1 LKKVHLPNVLGIL
14 FGGVSLAVL
23 IGFLSQRLA
32 QRRDL
37 RKHPAPGRLV
47 DVGGF
52 RMHIHAGGKSS
63 GSGKNSAGGKGS
75 PTVVLDSGSG
85 GTSLD
90 WTNIQAELAKST
102 RVCSYDRAGHGWS
115 DAGRHAHTLANIAQD
130 LDALLRISQEQG
142 PFVLVGH
149 SLGGLYANYFA
160 RRYPEQVAGMVLV
173 DAVPP
178 EIYDELPVKF
188 HLETRRMLQR
198 RYLSAL
204 FGLMRL
210 GVLREDSESETELGR
225 MRSILSLRPGFWR
238 EALKQ
243 NRNLGPGVN
252 RVVES
257 AGPFPDIPL
266 VVITPAKAP
275 WLESIRPD
283 LPEKWLA
290 GQQRLTGLT
299 PQGRLVVVEKASHD
313 LLTDAPQVIV
323 QAVKE
328 ISSRPG

>member
-1 LKKVHLPNVLGIL
+1 LKKIRLPNVLGIL
-14 FGGVSLAVL
+14 FGGISLAAL

-32 QRRDL
+32 LRRDL
-37 RKHPAPGRLV
+37 HKHPAPGRLV

-52 RMHIHAGGKSS
+52 RMYILAT
-63 GSGKNSAGGKGS
+63 GKGS

-90 WTNIQAELAKST
+90 WANIQAELAKTT

-115 DAGRHAHTLANIAQD
+115 DAGRHAHSLANIAQD
-130 LDALLRISQEQG
+130 LDALLRISNEHG

-160 RRYPEQVAGMVLV
+160 RRYPDQVAGMVLV
-173 DAVPP
+173 DAAPP
-178 EIYDELPVKF
+178 EIYDELPVKLN
-188 HLETRRMLQR
+188 LENRRMLQR

-210 GVLREDSESETELGR
+210 GILREEPESETELGR

-238 EALKQ
+238 ESLKQ
-243 NRNLGPGVN
+243 NRNLGPGVS

-275 WLESIRPD
+275 WLESIRAD

-290 GQQRLTGLT
+290 GQQRLAGLS
-299 PQGRLVVVEKASHD
+299 PRGRLVVVKNASHD
-313 LLTDAPQVIV
+313 LLADAPQVII

-328 ISSRPG
+328 VISKPV